1 MSTETQKP
9 QNPETPAGTDA
20 ETSKTES
27 SEIHFRDLFLPPEIL
42 KAVEELGYE
51 LVDVRWSGSGQ
62 RPVLR
67 VRIDRSDSTPKNGV
81 NVGDC
86 AVVSRAL
93 ESWLDEHEAL
103 SRRYVLEV
111 H

>member
-51 LVDVRWSGSGQ
+51 LPTPIQAGAIPPLLKGKDLIGQ
-62 RPVLR
+62 AQTGIGRNEEKGR
-67 VRIDRSDSTPKNGV
+67 RS
-81 NVGDC
+81 
-86 AVVSRAL
+86 
-93 ESWLDEHEAL
+93 
-103 SRRYVLEV
+103 
-111 H
+111 